1 MQPWLIYQQ
10 PKLSNGR
17 GFSPPTS
24 QGNAMKKTLTN
35 DPISG
40 KKTYMQWDG
49 ADTHVVT
56 EQKVDDILEHNKRQA
71 NDWKSGSMI
80 GNTQHH
86 HQKVA
91 EIPATLYYDL
101 INRLGDPR
109 QNMDAWKR
117 WLNDPENRFFR
128 STGGT
133 V

>member
-1 MQPWLIYQQ
+1 MR
-10 PKLSNGR
+10 NGR
-17 GFSPPTS
+17 GVKTSPTLFKERD
-24 QGNAMKKTLTN
+24 MKKLLTE
-35 DPISG
+35 DRVAG
-40 KKTYMQWDG
+40 KKTYFQTEGD
-49 ADTHVVT
+49 DTHVVT
-56 EQKVDDILEHNKRQA
+56 EQKVDHILEHNKRQA

-80 GNTQHH
+80 GNTQRH

-101 INRLGDPR
+101 VKKLGDPR
-109 QNMDAWKR
+109 HNLQAWKK

>member
-1 MQPWLIYQQ
+1 MRNW
-10 PKLSNGR
+10 R
-17 GFSPPTS
+17 GVKTSPTLFKERD
-24 QGNAMKKTLTN
+24 MKKLLTE
-35 DPISG
+35 DRVAG
-40 KKTYMQWDG
+40 KKTYFQTEGD
-49 ADTHVVT
+49 DTHVVT
-56 EQKVDDILEHNKRQA
+56 EQKVDHILEHNKRQA
-71 NDWKSGSMI
+71 NDWRSGSMI

-101 INRLGDPR
+101 VKKLGDPR
-109 QNMDAWKR
+109 QNLNAWKK

>member
-1 MQPWLIYQQ
+1 MR
-10 PKLSNGR
+10 NGR
-17 GFSPPTS
+17 GVKTSPTLFKERD
-24 QGNAMKKTLTN
+24 MKKLLTE
-35 DPISG
+35 DRVAG
-40 KKTYMQWDG
+40 KIRYFQTEGD
-49 ADTHVVT
+49 DTHVVT
-56 EQKVDDILEHNKRQA
+56 EQKVDHILEHNKRQA

-101 INRLGDPR
+101 VKKLGDPR
-109 QNMDAWKR
+109 HNLQAWKK

>member
-1 MQPWLIYQQ
+1 MR
-10 PKLSNGR
+10 NGR
-17 GFSPPTS
+17 GVKTSPTLFKERD
-24 QGNAMKKTLTN
+24 MKKLLTE
-35 DPISG
+35 DRVAG
-40 KKTYMQWDG
+40 KKTYFQTEGD
-49 ADTHVVT
+49 DTHVVT
-56 EQKVDDILEHNKRQA
+56 EQKVDHILEHNKRQA

-91 EIPATLYYDL
+91 EIQAPLYYDL
-101 INRLGDPR
+101 VKKLGDPR
-109 QNMDAWKR
+109 HNLQAWKK

>member
-1 MQPWLIYQQ
+1 MR
-10 PKLSNGR
+10 NGR
-17 GFSPPTS
+17 GVKTSPTLFKERD
-24 QGNAMKKTLTN
+24 MKKLLTE
-35 DPISG
+35 DRVAG
-40 KKTYMQWDG
+40 KKTYFQTEGD
-49 ADTHVVT
+49 DTHVVT
-56 EQKVDDILEHNKRQA
+56 EQKVDHILEHNKRQA
-71 NDWKSGSMI
+71 NDLNSGSMI

-101 INRLGDPR
+101 VKKLGDPR
-109 QNMDAWKR
+109 HNLQAWKK

>member
-1 MQPWLIYQQ
+1 MR
-10 PKLSNGR
+10 NGR
-17 GFSPPTS
+17 GVKTSPTLFKERD
-24 QGNAMKKTLTN
+24 MKKLLTE
-35 DPISG
+35 DRVAG
-40 KKTYMQWDG
+40 KKTYFQTEGD
-49 ADTHVVT
+49 DTHVVT
-56 EQKVDDILEHNKRQA
+56 EQKVDHILEHNKRQA

-101 INRLGDPR
+101 VKKLGDPR
-109 QNMDAWKR
+109 HNLQAWKK
-117 WLNDPENRFFR
+117 WLTDPENRFFR

>member
-1 MQPWLIYQQ
+1 MR
-10 PKLSNGR
+10 NGR
-17 GFSPPTS
+17 GVKTSPTLFKERD
-24 QGNAMKKTLTN
+24 MKKLLTE
-35 DPISG
+35 DRVAG
-40 KKTYMQWDG
+40 KKTYFQTEGD
-49 ADTHVVT
+49 DTHVVT
-56 EQKVDDILEHNKRQA
+56 EQKVDHILEHNKRQA
-71 NDWKSGSMI
+71 NDWRSGSMI

-101 INRLGDPR
+101 VKKLGDPR
-109 QNMDAWKR
+109 QNLNAWKK

>member
-1 MQPWLIYQQ
+1 MR
-10 PKLSNGR
+10 NGR
-17 GFSPPTS
+17 GVKTSPTLFKERD
-24 QGNAMKKTLTN
+24 MKKLLTE
-35 DPISG
+35 DRVAG
-40 KKTYMQWDG
+40 KKTYFQTEGD
-49 ADTHVVT
+49 DTHVVT
-56 EQKVDDILEHNKRQA
+56 EQKVDHILEHNKRQA

-101 INRLGDPR
+101 VKKLGDPR
-109 QNMDAWKR
+109 HNLQAWKK
-117 WLNDPENRFFR
+117 WLNDAENRFFR

>member
-1 MQPWLIYQQ
+1 MR
-10 PKLSNGR
+10 NGR
-17 GFSPPTS
+17 GVKTSPTLFKERD
-24 QGNAMKKTLTN
+24 MKKLLTE
-35 DPISG
+35 DRVAG
-40 KKTYMQWDG
+40 KKTYFQTEGD
-49 ADTHVVT
+49 DTHVVT
-56 EQKVDDILEHNKRQA
+56 EQKVDHILEHNKRQA

-101 INRLGDPR
+101 VKKLGDPR
-109 QNMDAWKR
+109 HNLQAWKK

>member
-1 MQPWLIYQQ
+1 MR
-10 PKLSNGR
+10 NGR
-17 GFSPPTS
+17 GVKTSPTLFKERD
-24 QGNAMKKTLTN
+24 MKKLLTE
-35 DPISG
+35 DRVAG
-40 KKTYMQWDG
+40 KKTYFQTEGD
-49 ADTHVVT
+49 DTHVVT
-56 EQKVDDILEHNKRQA
+56 EEKVDHILEHNKRQA
-71 NDWKSGSMI
+71 NDWKAGSML

-101 INRLGDPR
+101 VKKLGDPR
-109 QNMDAWKR
+109 HNLQAWKK